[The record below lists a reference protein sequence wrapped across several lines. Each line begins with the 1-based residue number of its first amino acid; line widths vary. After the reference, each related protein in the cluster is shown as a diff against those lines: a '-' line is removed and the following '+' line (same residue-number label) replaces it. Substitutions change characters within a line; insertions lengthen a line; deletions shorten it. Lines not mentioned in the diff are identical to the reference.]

1 MTGIWGFP
9 SWEGQG
15 RDDAVRAALT
25 LQRWEGLSEIGKKE
39 STAKKTFVPI
49 LLTALAV
56 AAPGLAQQTMDH
68 SAHGD
73 MAQMGHSAHGDMAM
87 SGARPDD
94 TPATTAY
101 RAAMAE
107 MHANMDVEYTNDA
120 DVDFMRGMIPHHQG
134 AIDMARIVLEHG
146 QDPQVRALAE
156 EVIAAQEAEIEMME
170 AWLAEH
176 DS

>member
-1 MTGIWGFP
+1 M
-9 SWEGQG
+9 
-15 RDDAVRAALT
+15 
-25 LQRWEGLSEIGKKE
+25 
-39 STAKKTFVPI
+39 KTFVPI
-49 LLTALAV
+49 LLTALAM
-56 AAPGLAQQTMDH
+56 ATPGLAQQAMDH

-73 MAQMGHSAHGDMAM
+73 MAQMDHSGHGDMDM
-87 SGARPDD
+87 SGAQPDD

-101 RAAMAE
+101 RAAMAD
-107 MHANMDVEYTNDA
+107 MHANMDVDYSNDA

-146 QDPQVRALAE
+146 SDPEVRALAE

-176 DS
+176 DG